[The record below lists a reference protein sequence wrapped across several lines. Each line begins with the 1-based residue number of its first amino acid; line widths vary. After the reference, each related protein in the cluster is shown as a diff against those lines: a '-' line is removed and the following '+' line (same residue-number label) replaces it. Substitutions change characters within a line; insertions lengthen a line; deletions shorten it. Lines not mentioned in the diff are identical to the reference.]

1 MRSRA
6 LISFALLAGV
16 AFVGSWIAVGRF
28 SLSALDEPG
37 AVETGVATRAKRWLV
52 ARDARGPFPAKAPN
66 DATSAAI
73 GNMQFGV
80 RCAPCHGADGRS
92 PTDIGRWMYPRAADL
107 ASPGVQAY
115 SDEQLFWIVKH
126 GIRLTGMPGFGKSM
140 PEEQIWHLVNY
151 VRRIGA
157 SASKS

>member
-1 MRSRA
+1 MRRRA
-6 LISFALLAGV
+6 LTGVVLVAGV
-16 AFVGSWIAVGRF
+16 GLVTSWIALRRF
-28 SLSALDEPG
+28 SLSALQEPG
-37 AVETGVATRAKRWLV
+37 AWEIRMATRAKHWLV
-52 ARDARGPFPAKAPN
+52 AREAHGPFPARPPN

-80 RCAPCHGADGRS
+80 RCAPCHGADGTS

-107 ASPGVQAY
+107 GSPSVRAY
-115 SDEQLFWIVKH
+115 SDDQLFWIIKH

-140 PEEQIWHLVNY
+140 PDEQIWHLVNY

-157 SASKS
+157 LASKS